1 MVQSMLMSMVAELL
15 QDHPEFKDMDEMS
28 AYVKFNDLCAEVRPT
43 RDRDLHT
50 WLLKQAETS

>member
-1 MVQSMLMSMVAELL
+1 MLMSMVAELL